1 MAGFLDYLKDA
12 SAWLKSE
19 ENQGTV
25 GLLSMLGTAAF
36 SGSDFFDTQ
45 IDKRIPRENPR
56 LHSR

>member
-12 SAWLKSE
+12 SSWLKSE

-36 SGSDFFDTQ
+36 SGSDFFDTANRR
-45 IDKRIPRENPR
+45 K
-56 LHSR
+56 